1 MSYGEIIKTARKRLA
16 MTQGDLSDK
25 VGCTRTTICDW
36 ERESYPP
43 TDGKNIARLEAALE
57 LPPGALYKTI
67 FVDPTAPRERPG
79 DRMTANAALIAAAP
93 EMLTATEAKAIY
105 EAAVAAV
112 KKARGL

>member
-43 TDGKNIARLEAALE
+43 TDGQNIARLEAALE
-57 LPPGALYKTI
+57 LPPGTLYKTI

-79 DRMTANAALIAAAP
+79 DRKRKTGEEP
-93 EMLTATEAKAIY
+93 
-105 EAAVAAV
+105 V
-112 KKARGL
+112 KRDRRNRSACERGSNS